1 MERDPRKDPRPG
13 DITTCSGEGFT
24 SIYHVTKRDE
34 RLLYYLQTTNGT
46 TEQHDTDIEDW
57 IDGAQEDEVLHV
69 AGA

>member
-1 MERDPRKDPRPG
+1 MELDPRKDPRPG

-46 TEQHDTDIEDW
+46 TEQHDTYIEDW
-57 IDGAQEDEVLHV
+57 IDGSQEDEVLHV
-69 AGA
+69 AGG

>member
-1 MERDPRKDPRPG
+1 VERDPRKDPRPG

-46 TEQHDTDIEDW
+46 TEQYDTDIEDW
-57 IDGAQEDEVLHV
+57 IDGSQEDEVLHV
-69 AGA
+69 AY